1 MKLTMMH
8 DPFEQSLRDMLNK
21 SQAPSNDD
29 ASLNKVLKKANRQ
42 VGAGA
47 LFGLFGRA
55 LESVLIALNSGS
67 EHIKPVS
74 NLSVKD
80 IANHKAE

>member
-1 MKLTMMH
+1 MMH

>member
-1 MKLTMMH
+1 MH

>member
-1 MKLTMMH
+1 MMH

-21 SQAPSNDD
+21 SQTPSNDD

>member
-1 MKLTMMH
+1 MMH

-74 NLSVKD
+74 NLSVQD

>member
-1 MKLTMMH
+1 MMQ
-8 DPFEQSLRDMLNK
+8 DPFEQSLRDMLK
-21 SQAPSNDD
+21 SEQIHVNND
-29 ASLNKVLKKANRQ
+29 ASLEKVLKKANRQ

-55 LESVLIALNSGS
+55 LETVLIALNNGS

-74 NLSVKD
+74 TLSAKD
-80 IANHKAE
+80 IAKKAD